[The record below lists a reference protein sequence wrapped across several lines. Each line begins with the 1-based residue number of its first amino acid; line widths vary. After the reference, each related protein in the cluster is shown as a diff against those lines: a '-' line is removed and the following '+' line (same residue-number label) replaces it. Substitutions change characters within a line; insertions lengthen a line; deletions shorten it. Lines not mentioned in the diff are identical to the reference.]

1 MPEKN
6 RFPAV
11 LQPIPILEA
20 GARTGVSTDDPRAGI
35 GIGASGDPM
44 YTLQS
49 GKQHAVAF
57 SVALRGREGGATAE
71 LGDDLAGTLRAS
83 GGGGDKPHVLAFSC
97 KDYGGDA
104 SLDIAPT
111 MRAMGHSG
119 SHANAGG
126 QLAVL
131 PFNTTTQITSPQN
144 GANPQWGDPCFS
156 LAAGNHPPAVCVTG
170 DKTHALTA
178 EGFDASEDGTGR
190 GNPIVAYSEMAVRRL
205 MPVEAERL
213 QGFPTVVKL
222 DGAEMTRDEVIV
234 AALVNG
240 DILVNFETGKV
251 YGTRGSS
258 GVALSVPR
266 ELGCRHPSGYM
277 VANISANG
285 SKKQVR
291 LHRVVW
297 IAAFGVPGSHQI
309 VAHKNN
315 KKDDNRLDNLK
326 LLTPQQNSTEAAQD
340 GLYAFDDSLL
350 TKLTYQMRH
359 ELWHDYHSGGGSY
372 SVMMEKYGISKS
384 RVGQIVNESGW
395 TFVPYGKRMAADGPR
410 YKQLGN
416 SWAVNCVAWIGKR
429 IDDELRTISAY
440 PVETAL
446 GIVWT
451 TDAEIAWMTCP

>member
-1 MPEKN
+1 
-6 RFPAV
+6 
-11 LQPIPILEA
+11 
-20 GARTGVSTDDPRAGI
+20 
-35 GIGASGDPM
+35 M

-83 GGGGDKPHVLAFSC
+83 GGGGDKPRITAFSC

-131 PFNTTTQITSPQN
+131 TFNTTQITSPQN
-144 GANPQWGDPCFS
+144 GANPKWGDPCFS
-156 LAAGNHPPAVCVTG
+156 LTAGNHPPAVCVTG

-190 GNPIVAYSEMAVRRL
+190 GSPIVTYSEMAVRRL

-213 QGFPTVVKL
+213 QGFP
-222 DGAEMTRDEVIV
+222 G
-234 AALVNG
+234 N
-240 DILVNFETGKV
+240 
-251 YGTRGSS
+251 
-258 GVALSVPR
+258 
-266 ELGCRHPSGYM
+266 
-277 VANISANG
+277 
-285 SKKQVR
+285 
-291 LHRVVW
+291 
-297 IAAFGVPGSHQI
+297 
-309 VAHKNN
+309 
-315 KKDDNRLDNLK
+315 
-326 LLTPQQNSTEAAQD
+326 
-340 GLYAFDDSLL
+340 
-350 TKLTYQMRH
+350 
-359 ELWHDYHSGGGSY
+359 
-372 SVMMEKYGISKS
+372 
-384 RVGQIVNESGW
+384 W
-395 TFVPYGKRMAADGPR
+395 TLVPYGKRMAADGPR

-429 IDDELRTISAY
+429 IDDELRTISAH
-440 PVETAL
+440 PVQTEH